1 MSADTPPLPPPAPP
15 LGALDPEPEPAQPL
29 EPPEVMHKTRAVDF
43 LGRRT
48 PIVYQNDN
56 GPCPLLAI
64 CNVLLLKNV
73 ISLNPDAGEVSQQ
86 KLLSLVADRL
96 IDSNSSAQGKDEEYA
111 RNWEHNISDA
121 IDLLP
126 RLTTGIDV
134 NVMFRKVDDFE
145 FTPERAIFDL
155 LDIPLYHGW
164 IVDPQDN
171 DTASA
176 IGSKSYNALASGL
189 AEFKSEKPAEEDKHV
204 AEEETV
210 DFAAATAAAL
220 GVPSPTVSLGK
231 SFDESTLSDSA
242 ELQMR
247 RGDREEDEELR
258 RVLSLS
264 KAESTDVVDGSVT
277 FSTSQSHSSSNI
289 EDIPRSE
296 SFVLEAPEVVGP
308 SNKEEGSHASSHDST
323 LQNTNSDA
331 NVSEAVSSESEQA
344 LTSKETEEDGKMV
357 VLVEHLDIPVQS
369 SESTVACPSHEPSV
383 LDGEASAP
391 APDLA
396 EASKETCREHSTMQI
411 HDTQASDSAPQVPD
425 TENSCDPTTVISQAT
440 PMGATPQA
448 SDTAPQVSDT
458 ENSCDSANVTSQA
471 TPMGTTP
478 EQDEKIVALDTAGLA
493 SSSIQANE
501 PIYQGEE
508 HVLGSGNMAFQTEE
522 PVYEG
527 EVVLAEQ
534 ADKTAE
540 SSQCLGS
547 GAADHQWD
555 LIDNFLQSTANQ
567 LTVYGLFCL
576 QEGLKERELCVFFR
590 NNHFNTMFKY
600 NGSLYLLATD
610 QGFFSQTDLVWQR
623 LDEVNGDGV
632 FLTSNFT
639 PFTAETP
646 RNDSWNQQ
654 QAMTT
659 TADYIAQFDNS
670 TLPNSSGDSDLE
682 LAIALQQ
689 QEFEQQPQRHQPPPQ
704 QQQPQQQQ
712 QQQQTQTHQAPNQSS
727 GRPGLVVG
735 PRRSNVPPPAK
746 TESKKEKCIV
756 M

>member
-1 MSADTPPLPPPAPP
+1 
-15 LGALDPEPEPAQPL
+15 
-29 EPPEVMHKTRAVDF
+29 
-43 LGRRT
+43 
-48 PIVYQNDN
+48 
-56 GPCPLLAI
+56 
-64 CNVLLLKNV
+64 
-73 ISLNPDAGEVSQQ
+73 
-86 KLLSLVADRL
+86 
-96 IDSNSSAQGKDEEYA
+96 
-111 RNWEHNISDA
+111 
-121 IDLLP
+121 
-126 RLTTGIDV
+126 
-134 NVMFRKVDDFE
+134 MFYGVDDFE

-164 IVDPQDN
+164 IVDPQDT

-231 SFDESTLSDSA
+231 PFDESTLSDSA

-264 KAESTDVVDGSVT
+264 KAESTNVVDGSVS

-289 EDIPRSE
+289 EDTPRSE

-308 SNKEEGSHASSHDST
+308 SNKEEGSHDST

-331 NVSEAVSSESEQA
+331 TVSEVASSESEQA
-344 LTSKETEEDGKMV
+344 LTSKETEEDGKRD

-369 SESTVACPSHEPSV
+369 SESTVACPSHESSV
-383 LDGEASAP
+383 LNGEASAP

-411 HDTQASDSAPQVPD
+411 HDTQASDTAPQVSD
-425 TENSCDPTTVISQAT
+425 AENSCDSATVTSQAT

-458 ENSCDSANVTSQA
+458 ENSCDSATVTSQA
-471 TPMGTTP
+471 TPMGAIP
-478 EQDEKIVALDTAGLA
+478 EQDEKLVSLDTAVLA
-493 SSSIQANE
+493 SSSIQGNE

-508 HVLGSGNMAFQTEE
+508 HILGGGNMAFQTEE

-534 ADKTAE
+534 ADKIVE
-540 SSQCLGS
+540 SSQCLEN
-547 GAADHQWD
+547 GAAHHQWD

-610 QGFFSQTDLVWQR
+610 QGFFGQTDLVWQT

-639 PFTAETP
+639 PFMAETP

-670 TLPNSSGDSDLE
+670 LPNSSGDSDLE

-689 QEFEQQPQRHQPPPQ
+689 QEFGQQPQQHQPPPQ

-712 QQQQTQTHQAPNQSS
+712 QQQQTQTHQTPNQSS

-735 PRRSNVPPPAK
+735 PRQRSNVPPPAR